1 MQHRKQILPMKA
13 GELDLRGIIRST
25 GHMLRRFWRFTRFNY
40 WAWWDALFACRGV
53 DSAKSFAHDSPI
65 LLTLSQRPQSALRP
79 PGKSSFIHML
89 PVRSTEPAT
98 NRVTE
103 LKNIYG
109 ILHFALK
116 SNFIFLYISSKI
128 RHKTCPHTQCHPSA
142 VPLLIPALIGAESSV
157 WLAGRTPV
165 PANWKAGAVN
175 SALHFICIWRRRWA
189 SVLPDSP
196 VRASTVATGSRGVPS
211 VSIE

>member
-1 MQHRKQILPMKA
+1 MQHRTQHRKQILPMKT

-40 WAWWDALFACRGV
+40 CAWWDALFACRGV

-89 PVRSTEPAT
+89 PVRSTESAT

-116 SNFIFLYISSKI
+116 SNFIFLYTSSKI
-128 RHKTCPHTQCHPSA
+128 RHKTCPHTQCRLSA

-165 PANWKAGAVN
+165 PAN
-175 SALHFICIWRRRWA
+175 
-189 SVLPDSP
+189 
-196 VRASTVATGSRGVPS
+196 
-211 VSIE
+211 